1 MINEAAQSDLTES
14 VAMMTGDGAE
24 AVTGGSAPERPGFYF
39 EPTVLGSVPAG
50 QPALRRELFGPVAP
64 VVTFATE
71 DEAVALAN
79 DTTYGLA
86 ATAYTENLGRAHR
99 IVKRLQAG
107 SVQVNCQLVFD
118 HDVPFGGHKQSG
130 WGHEFG
136 KEGIDMY
143 MKTKSVWAQL

>member
-1 MINEAAQSDLTES
+1 
-14 VAMMTGDGAE
+14 MTNVDPWGRLYQHE
-24 AVTGGSAPERPGFYF
+24 I
-39 EPTVLGSVPAG
+39 
-50 QPALRRELFGPVAP
+50 FGPGASIFSFDV
-64 VVTFATE
+64 E
-71 DEAVALAN
+71 NEAVAMAN

-86 ATAYTENLGRAHR
+86 ATAWTENVRRAHR

-118 HDVPFGGHKQSG
+118 HDVPFGGYKQSG

-136 KEGIDMY
+136 REGIEAY

>member
-1 MINEAAQSDLTES
+1 
-14 VAMMTGDGAE
+14 
-24 AVTGGSAPERPGFYF
+24 
-39 EPTVLGSVPAG
+39 
-50 QPALRRELFGPVAP
+50 
-64 VVTFATE
+64 
-71 DEAVALAN
+71 LAN

-86 ATAYTENLGRAHR
+86 ATAWTQDVGRAHR
-99 IVKRLQAG
+99 MLKRLNAG

-143 MKTKSVWAQL
+143 MKTKSAWIQL